1 MTPLDLKG
9 IYGDYLDCLNAR
21 RWRDL
26 ENYVRPDVEHNGQ
39 RIGLGGYREMLEEDV
54 RSIPDLFFK
63 ATHLIAEPP
72 FIAARLN
79 FECHPVGT
87 LFGLRVDGKL
97 VRFQENVFY
106 EFTGS
111 LIHKVHSVIDKTGI
125 TGQI

>member
-9 IYGDYLDCLNAR
+9 IYVDYLDCLNAR

-26 ENYVRPDVEHNGQ
+26 ENYVHPDVEYNGQ

-54 RSIPDLFFK
+54 QSIPDLFFK

-72 FIAARLN
+72 FIAARLH

-87 LFGLRVDGKL
+87 LFGLRVDGKQL
-97 VRFQENVFY
+97 RFQENVFY
-106 EFTGS
+106 EFTGN
-111 LIHKVHSVIDKTGI
+111 LIRKVHSVIDKAGI
-125 TGQI
+125 AGQI

>member
-54 RSIPDLFFK
+54 RAIPDLFFK

-87 LFGLRVDGKL
+87 LFGLRVDGKQ

-111 LIHKVHSVIDKTGI
+111 LIHKVHSVIDKAGFA
-125 TGQI
+125 GQI

>member
-63 ATHLIAEPP
+63 AAHLIAEPP

>member
-1 MTPLDLKG
+1 MKSGHFTGL
-9 IYGDYLDCLNAR
+9 ISYA
-21 RWRDL
+21 
-26 ENYVRPDVEHNGQ
+26 DVEHNGQ
-39 RIGLGGYREMLEEDV
+39 RIGLGGCREMLEEDV

-97 VRFQENVFY
+97 VRFQENAFY